1 MEVTSIIIGVG
12 TVLGGLGYAAGQFV
26 SSRRKGLQDSL
37 TIALAEI
44 TLLNGKLSRLES
56 EMARMGVDLSRLQAE
71 NVTLRSVITKAVEEQ
86 ARG

>member
-1 MEVTSIIIGVG
+1 VEVTSIIIGVG